1 MNLIKSCHWALLLAI
16 FVISSS
22 MQAGG
27 PGKELR
33 QAAYAGDLDEVT
45 RLLEEGVNPDSPGKK
60 GGTPLIKAAKSG
72 RVEIVQLLLF
82 HGADPHQSNNKGS
95 SAIDVAYRNEETE
108 IVSIMTEAGHEQAV
122 TIGVKPMSH
131 DEFIKAMGAALQGR
145 RWVIEKTEQ
154 FKITAR
160 YKRSKRAYKVE
171 ASLHDNRIIIRF
183 IKGYGA
189 KRTNYLNNL
198 KKDLKQRL

>member
-1 MNLIKSCHWALLLAI
+1 MKFIKLWHWTVLLSTFIISTSVLA
-16 FVISSS
+16 
-22 MQAGG
+22 AG

-33 QAAYAGDLDEVT
+33 QAAYTGDLEAVT
-45 RLLEEGVNPDSPGKK
+45 RLLNEGVNPNSAGKK

-82 HGADPHQSNNKGS
+82 HGADPHQSNQKGR
-95 SAIDVAYRNEETE
+95 SAIDVAYKNEETE
-108 IVSIMTEAGHEQAV
+108 IVSIMTEAMHEQAV

-131 DEFIKAMGAALQGR
+131 DEFNKAMGAALHGR
-145 RWVIEKTEQ
+145 RWVVEKTEQ

-160 YKRSKRAYKVE
+160 YKRSKRVYKVE
-171 ASLHDNRIIIRF
+171 ASLRDNRIIIRF

-189 KRTNYLNNL
+189 KQTNYLNNL
-198 KKDLKQRL
+198 KKDLNQIL